1 MKNRLLPLVFVLGCY
16 SAYSQVGVGTLNPHE
31 ASKLQVFEAKHNKGI
46 LIPSVALT
54 GTADATTVK
63 NLDSDANSLLVY
75 NTANVADVTEGYY
88 YWTAA
93 DQKWNRIVSAKDL
106 SAAIDSVGGING
118 IAGAAGAPGTPGA
131 ITTLDVIVK
140 DPNGDI
146 YAYVG
151 TKTTAAERSTE
162 WEQKSPNWV
171 KINGLDGRDGKDG
184 IVGGTGAPGSKGETG
199 YPGDNIAMYIDNAT
213 GIIYVRD
220 PNNDD
225 KWIALTGKNGIDGIA
240 GAAGA
245 PGTAGS
251 ITTLDAIVKDP
262 NGDIYAYVGTDKTVA
277 GRDTE
282 WAAKSP
288 NWVKINGLNGADG
301 IPGTSGAPGTAGSIT
316 TLDAIVKDPNGD
328 IFAYVGTDKTVAG
341 RDAEWAAKSP
351 NWVKIN
357 GINGA
362 DGIPGT
368 TGAPGT
374 AGSITT
380 LDAIVKDPNGDIF
393 AYVGTDKTI
402 AGRDAEWAAKSPN
415 WVKING
421 LDGKDGKDGIV
432 GGTGAPGSKGEAGYP
447 GDNIAMYID
456 NATGIIYVRDPNNN
470 DKWIALTGKNGIDGI
485 PGTSGAP
492 GTAGSITTLDAIV
505 KDPNG
510 DIFAYVGTDKT
521 VAGRDTEW
529 AAKSPNWVKI
539 NGLNGTDGIPGT
551 SGAPGTAGSITT
563 LDAIVKDPNGDIYA
577 YVGTDKTVAGRD
589 AEWAAKSPN
598 WVKINGIN
606 GADGIPGTTG
616 APGTAGSITTL
627 DAIVKDPNGDIYA
640 YVGTKTT
647 AAERDDEWAAK
658 SPNWVKINGINGAD
672 GIPGTTGAP
681 GTAGSIT
688 TLDAI
693 VKDPNGDIFAYVGT
707 DKTVAGRDAEWA
719 AKSPN
724 WVKINGINGAD
735 GIPGTSGA
743 PGTAGSITTLDAIVK
758 DTNGDI
764 YAYVGTDKTV
774 AGRDA
779 EWAAKSP
786 NWVKINGINGA
797 DGIPGTTGAPG
808 TAGSITTLDAIVK
821 DTNGDIYAYVGTDK
835 TVAGRDAEWVA
846 KSPSWVKINNDA
858 TGKGS
863 LTSQD
868 GLITIGGTAAGTDIL
883 FADAALKINGGAKG
897 QVLTTTDDDGKV
909 EWKNPVSNKLSV
921 LRISSSTTLN
931 IDTDNV
937 IIIDASAVTGNLTLT
952 LPTVTDPL
960 LVGKVFSIKRVDT
973 NDDAFVKVSVSS
985 GTIDEADVKMTI
997 GQSNSYQ
1004 LILESVAPLKW
1015 QTLSK
1020 L

>member
-184 IVGGTGAPGSKGETG
+184 IVGGTGAPGSKGEAG

-510 DIFAYVGTDKT
+510 DI
-521 VAGRDTEW
+521 
-529 AAKSPNWVKI
+529 
-539 NGLNGTDGIPGT
+539 
-551 SGAPGTAGSITT
+551 
-563 LDAIVKDPNGDIYA
+563 YA

-647 AAERDDEWAAK
+647 AAERDDEWAAKSPNWVKINGINGADGIPGTTGAPGTAGSITTLDAIVKDPNGDIFAYVGTDKTVAGRDTEWAAK

-937 IIIDASAVTGNLTLT
+937 VIIDASAVTGNLTLT